1 MAQLAY
7 PRLLPTGRIRILIRA
22 EGPGGIVGDAMVDL
36 RRGEGWG
43 EHTYEDLVAAVRA
56 GGGIRL
62 QGVNPAD

>member
-7 PRLLPTGRIRILIRA
+7 PQLLPKGRIRILIRV
-22 EGPGGIVGDAMVDL
+22 EGPVGLIGDAMVDL

-56 GGGIRL
+56 GGGIAL
-62 QGVNPAD
+62 PAEP